1 MVIEGHEF
9 KAAFGEFMGRFYA
22 SLRGS
27 TPALRE
33 YASRGLV
40 RSVAFVKDRTI
51 DDVES
56 MLATWRESKIAEG
69 ITPTTACIPMIL
81 VAVERGFMITG
92 SDFASPITDTM
103 TVALDPEKPDESV
116 GVQTI
121 IYDQKAQIVIIAS
134 DHPTARN
141 MAAQFTLFLANPDNR
156 RFYAS
161 YADPYG
167 NEIKMPC
174 VLESPEVFPSL
185 AATDQKNITILT
197 IDSTW
202 KESVPY
208 FSLPDQVVYEAAISG
223 SVKDCDVNVNPI

>member
-1 MVIEGHEF
+1 MVVESAEF
-9 KAAFGEFMGRFYA
+9 KKAFGEFMGRFYA
-22 SLRGS
+22 SLRGT

-33 YASRGLV
+33 YVGRGLV
-40 RSVAFVKDRTI
+40 RSIAFAKDRTI

-56 MLATWRESKIAEG
+56 MIATWRESRNLAG
-69 ITPTTACIPMIL
+69 ATPTTAFIPMIL

-103 TVALDPEKPDESV
+103 TVALNPEKPDELV

-134 DHPTARN
+134 DHPTARGI
-141 MAAQFTLFLANPDNR
+141 AAQFTLFLANVDNR

-167 NEIKMPC
+167 NEIQMPC

-185 AATDQKNITILT
+185 AATDQKNITIIT

-208 FSLPDQVVYEAAISG
+208 LSLPDSLVYEAEISG
-223 SVKDCDVNVNPI
+223 SVKDYEVNVNPV

>member
-1 MVIEGHEF
+1 MAIEGAEF
-9 KAAFGEFMGRFYA
+9 KAAFGELMGRFYA
-22 SLRGS
+22 SLRGT

-33 YASRGLV
+33 YASRGLI
-40 RSVAFVKDRTI
+40 RSIAFAKDRTI

-56 MLATWRESKIAEG
+56 MIATWRENRNLAGS
-69 ITPTTACIPMIL
+69 TPTTSFIPMIL
-81 VAVERGFMITG
+81 VTVERGFMVTG

-103 TVALDPEKPDESV
+103 TVALNTEKPDESV

-121 IYDQKAQIVIIAS
+121 IYDQKAQIVIIAA
-134 DHPTARN
+134 DHPTARGI
-141 MAAQFTLFLANPDNR
+141 AAQFTLFLANVDNR

-174 VLESPEVFPSL
+174 VLESPEVFPMIGNP
-185 AATDQKNITILT
+185 DQKNMTVIIFDT
-197 IDSTW
+197 TW

-208 FSLPDQVVYEAAISG
+208 FSLPDSLVYEAEVSG
-223 SVKDCDVNVNPI
+223 SVRDYDVNANPV

>member
-1 MVIEGHEF
+1 MAIEGAEF
-9 KAAFGEFMGRFYA
+9 KAAFGELMGRFYA
-22 SLRGS
+22 SLRGT

-33 YASRGLV
+33 YASRGLI
-40 RSVAFVKDRTI
+40 RSIAFAKDRTI

-56 MLATWRESKIAEG
+56 MIATWRENRNLAGS
-69 ITPTTACIPMIL
+69 TPTTAFIPMIL
-81 VAVERGFMITG
+81 VTVERGFMVTG

-103 TVALDPEKPDESV
+103 TVALNAEKPHELV

-121 IYDQKAQIVIIAS
+121 IYDQKAQIVIIAA
-134 DHPTARN
+134 DHPTARGI
-141 MAAQFTLFLANPDNR
+141 AAQFTLFLANVDNR

-174 VLESPEVFPSL
+174 VLESPEVFPMIGNP
-185 AATDQKNITILT
+185 DQKNMTVIIFDT
-197 IDSTW
+197 TW

-208 FSLPDQVVYEAAISG
+208 FSLPDSLVYEAEVSG
-223 SVKDCDVNVNPI
+223 SVRDYDVNANPV

>member
-1 MVIEGHEF
+1 MVVESAEF
-9 KAAFGEFMGRFYA
+9 KKAFGEFMGRFYA
-22 SLRGS
+22 SLRGT

-33 YASRGLV
+33 YASRGLI
-40 RSVAFVKDRTI
+40 RSIAFAKDRTI

-56 MLATWRESKIAEG
+56 MIATWRENRNLAGS
-69 ITPTTACIPMIL
+69 TPTTSFIPMIL
-81 VAVERGFMITG
+81 VTVERGFMVTG

-103 TVALDPEKPDESV
+103 TVALNTEKPDESV

-121 IYDQKAQIVIIAS
+121 IYDQKAQIVIIAA
-134 DHPTARN
+134 DHPTARGI
-141 MAAQFTLFLANPDNR
+141 AAQFTLFLANVDNR

-208 FSLPDQVVYEAAISG
+208 FSLPDQIVYEVAIAG
-223 SVKDCDVNVNPI
+223 SVKDYEVNVNPV